1 MAGNS
6 TYTIIR
12 NNQTFGPFTLES
24 IKNAVEDGKLLKN
37 DQLYENDDTTRVTTI
52 RRLFKQN
59 NIKVHVKNSG
69 TIVRQLG
76 KIGRELLL
84 PKELF
89 SKETYTKDKRLMLLA
104 LVGLSPLFLMF
115 IALGEF
121 ITFYA
126 ISLYFS
132 VIWGMFFYSF
142 FKTKQVKLKITVS
155 VFFLTQVC
163 VFLVWGLGLNQ
174 INFFYFLDGVESL
187 TAKMIFFVFAVGLTE
202 EFVKSIAL
210 FIISAKSREVLIP
223 HTLVF
228 YGLVSGIAFGVF
240 EGVQYQMGANRIYE
254 YSQSFFM
261 NIARLTSLP
270 FLHAIWCGIAGYF
283 IGFAAIYPKYR
294 KSLYFLAI
302 AIPAL
307 LHGFYDTFCGSLWG
321 ILIALPINFL
331 AVGLLMCYLKNDTNY
346 QQRLKG

>member
-1 MAGNS
+1 
-6 TYTIIR
+6 
-12 NNQTFGPFTLES
+12 
-24 IKNAVEDGKLLKN
+24 
-37 DQLYENDDTTRVTTI
+37 
-52 RRLFKQN
+52 
-59 NIKVHVKNSG
+59 
-69 TIVRQLG
+69 
-76 KIGRELLL
+76 
-84 PKELF
+84 
-89 SKETYTKDKRLMLLA
+89 
-104 LVGLSPLFLMF
+104 
-115 IALGEF
+115 
-121 ITFYA
+121 
-126 ISLYFS
+126 
-132 VIWGMFFYSF
+132 
-142 FKTKQVKLKITVS
+142 
-155 VFFLTQVC
+155 
-163 VFLVWGLGLNQ
+163 
-174 INFFYFLDGVESL
+174 
-187 TAKMIFFVFAVGLTE
+187 MIFFVFAVGLTE

-321 ILIALPINFL
+321 ILIALSINFL

>member
-142 FKTKQVKLKITVS
+142 FKTKQVKLKITLS

-174 INFFYFLDGVESL
+174 INFFYFLVFFL
-187 TAKMIFFVFAVGLTE
+187 TGLN
-202 EFVKSIAL
+202 
-210 FIISAKSREVLIP
+210 
-223 HTLVF
+223 H
-228 YGLVSGIAFGVF
+228 
-240 EGVQYQMGANRIYE
+240 
-254 YSQSFFM
+254 
-261 NIARLTSLP
+261 
-270 FLHAIWCGIAGYF
+270 
-283 IGFAAIYPKYR
+283 
-294 KSLYFLAI
+294 
-302 AIPAL
+302 
-307 LHGFYDTFCGSLWG
+307 
-321 ILIALPINFL
+321 
-331 AVGLLMCYLKNDTNY
+331 
-346 QQRLKG
+346 